1 MTARAQSETVGVIL
15 LTAVVVLTVGTVG
28 AVVFTEV
35 NTAETTRA
43 DLAVSVADDGVAVTH
58 NGGEPI
64 AFADL
69 EVVVRSG
76 DETWR
81 PPMNES
87 GVVRGDGDDRF
98 QPSERWV
105 WRQSLDTGEVTT
117 VRVFDQRT
125 GELLAEARRYP
136 TAEVGLTPTATSTA
150 ATPST
155 ETSTPVE
162 TATPTATATA
172 TPTGTATATATAT
185 STSTSTPTPTPGPDT
200 TPPSVTVDAPNGG
213 ESFRGG
219 STTTIQWSATDAESG
234 VDSVD
239 IAYSSDGG
247 ANWSTVVTSTANDG
261 RYDWTVPTDN
271 TTDAVIRVSATDSAG
286 NTANDTSNATFTV
299 DSAPPTVESVTT
311 TTTSGSKGKTKNL
324 TVDWSVSDE
333 IRLSNVTV
341 ELRQNGLSQRTVNQT
356 LSGTAASGETT
367 FSDVP
372 KNEEYTVVVI
382 VNDSVGLS
390 DRSQKEVS
398 LQEGKGNGNN

>member
-1 MTARAQSETVGVIL
+1 MTPRAQSETVGVIL

-28 AVVFTEV
+28 AVVFSEI

-76 DETWR
+76 DETWG

-87 GVVRGDGDDRF
+87 GVVRGNGDDRF

-136 TAEVGLTPTATSTA
+136 TADIELTPTATSTA

-155 ETSTPVE
+155 ATSTSVD

-271 TTDAVIRVSATDSAG
+271 TTDALIRVTATDGAG

-299 DSAPPTVESVTT
+299 DSASPTVQSVSAESGGQGNKDVIVDWNV
-311 TTTSGSKGKTKNL
+311 SDNFELANL
-324 TVDWSVSDE
+324 TVELHEGDRVVDVQNHSLNGTNRAGTTVFENVNRGDYTAVVVVKDAV
-333 IRLSNVTV
+333 RLSNESSSNTV
-341 ELRQNGLSQRTVNQT
+341 S
-356 LSGTAASGETT
+356 
-367 FSDVP
+367 
-372 KNEEYTVVVI
+372 I
-382 VNDSVGLS
+382 
-390 DRSQKEVS
+390 
-398 LQEGKGNGNN
+398 KGQP